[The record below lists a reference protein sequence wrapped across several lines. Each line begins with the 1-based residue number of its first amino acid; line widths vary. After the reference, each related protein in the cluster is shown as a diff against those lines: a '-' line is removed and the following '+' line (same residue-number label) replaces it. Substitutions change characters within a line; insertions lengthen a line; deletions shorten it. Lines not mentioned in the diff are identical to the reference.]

1 MKQKNCEEMELKS
14 VLFGELRLR
23 NYAQLADSSSLSK
36 DLFDYFAKNDH
47 SEFLSHLLQYTTELV
62 DELQLEI
69 DVEEESEYVLQ
80 QLTSQRALVVPK
92 LRSICSIIHF
102 YFDLKQYRMDA
113 LVDVIVK
120 LHDLLMVLDDNIIG
134 ATSLKVA
141 ISRICEFWWT
151 KEENGAENMV
161 TQLIPYL
168 LVISLGPNALDAD
181 IKRVYNVRGAILLF
195 EFDDP
200 SIESIRTLL
209 LRCYI
214 HPPYLKSAEGR
225 KFLSFLFNISP
236 QLQTLIVSVIKPQ
249 LASCVRGLASTYG
262 EIIYKAW
269 KECDKTDTS
278 DSSSIEDV
286 VQGMIHD
293 GIHAADR
300 KYFKSIRLLLKNFHD
315 AKKYKNVDQL
325 LLKCYNPILWRS
337 LKAANCIVRVQAAT
351 LFFDTFPL
359 QDPDAG
365 VNESN
370 LILQKQFDFLTI
382 LLKDEDHR
390 VRAIAVSGVCHILR
404 EYWEAIPI
412 STTKQILSFIV
423 STLGCDCA
431 CANVRVAVIKG
442 LEELL
447 EQPLSHMVLKGL
459 LPVLANSVHDT
470 SDKVRLAFIQLL
482 IKVKGVRGIHFYHII
497 PIEHLLLRL
506 TEDVTKPAIG
516 RAISKLL
523 VNSYYPQ
530 SEGKASMNMEQL
542 RRCLQFI
549 HDNATAAEVFYSN
562 LSELT
567 SVGSVVK
574 LCTMLFSLLNT
585 DQTDE
590 IEQEL
595 ASAAVVDVDD
605 NDELPVGNDTDN
617 VTRTKRG
624 RAVVGSEDKTF
635 TLSDPII
642 RLGILRILIACLASI
657 STYLG
662 NEEYFTLLHRYINPM
677 SISQVYKR
685 FVGDKVNQCTDTLP
699 LLFMIVALI
708 SQAVDDRDNSVGY
721 LAYTTIIEAY
731 IHMHKARSSDNHTW
745 MVCNYSVVEVFH
757 AMNKLDVLLDYIHAS
772 FMSPESGKKGK
783 SKKDLVIPMTGALD
797 LLSCLIE
804 SSNAKLQAKLSS
816 SVEMSDKFRAIFSEV
831 TSVITPFILS
841 DEYDNLTANA
851 VVRCVHVWCSWSI
864 RRYYDLN
871 DTSELCCVIEYMN
884 NLKGLYSFSAVQSI
898 YTAVSLLFID
908 VLFID
913 RTKIPVSIVLAL
925 HDWVGVMNKFFVNLL
940 PLKQNI
946 YLDAVTPMLSR
957 LNIILMRRKDCIMA
971 LVPDQQLI
979 TDTYKT
985 VLQLLLCH
993 TSHMNDATKKNNTL
1007 KCLDITYKNNK
1018 ALDAE
1023 WKQVATQV
1031 YNDENQNHN
1040 YNIQSQVM

>member
-1 MKQKNCEEMELKS
+1 MELKS
-14 VLFGELRLR
+14 VLFGELRLQ
-23 NYAQLADSSSLSK
+23 NYAQLADSSGLSK

-47 SEFLSHLLQYTTELV
+47 SEFLSHLLHYTTELV

-69 DVEEESEYVLQ
+69 DIEEESEYMIQ
-80 QLTSQRALVVPK
+80 QLTSQRALIIPK

-102 YFDLKQYRMDA
+102 YFDLKQYRMEA

-120 LHDLLMVLDDNIIG
+120 LHDLLMVLDDNVIG

-214 HPPYLKSAEGR
+214 HPPYLKSAEGK
-225 KFLSFLFNISP
+225 KFLSFLFNVSP
-236 QLQTLIVSVIKPQ
+236 QLQTLIMSVIKPQ

-278 DSSSIEDV
+278 DSSSLEDV
-286 VQGMIHD
+286 VQGIIHD

-337 LKAANCIVRVQAAT
+337 LKAANCLVRVQAAT

-359 QDPDAG
+359 QDPDAD

-412 STTKQILSFIV
+412 STTKQILSYIV

-470 SDKVRLAFIQLL
+470 NDKVRLAFIQLL

-516 RAISKLL
+516 KAISKLL

-549 HDNATAAEVFYSN
+549 HDNTTAAEVFYSN

-567 SVGSVVK
+567 SVGSAVK

-595 ASAAVVDVDD
+595 ASATVIDDD

-624 RAVVGSEDKTF
+624 RADVDTDNKTF
-635 TLSDPII
+635 TLTDPNI
-642 RLGILRILIACLASI
+642 RLGILRILIACLTSI
-657 STYLG
+657 STYLSS
-662 NEEYFTLLHRYINPM
+662 EEYFTLLNRYINPM

-685 FVGDKVNQCTDTLP
+685 FIDDKINQCTDTLP
-699 LLFMIVALI
+699 LLFMIVALV
-708 SQAVDDRDNSVGY
+708 SQAVDERDNSVGY

-731 IHMHKARSSDNHTW
+731 IHMHKVRSSDHQAL

-757 AMNKLDVLLDYIHAS
+757 SMHKIDALLDYIHAS
-772 FMSPESGKKGK
+772 ITAAESGKKSK
-783 SKKDLVIPMTGALD
+783 NKKDLCIPMTGALD

-804 SSNAKLQAKLSS
+804 SSNAKLQANLSS
-816 SVEMSDKFRAIFSEV
+816 SVGISEKLRTIFSEV
-831 TSVITPFILS
+831 TKVITPFILS
-841 DEYDNLTANA
+841 DEYDHLTANA

-864 RRYYDLN
+864 RRYYSLN
-871 DTSELCCVIEYMN
+871 DTSELCCIIEYMN
-884 NLKGLYSFSAVQSI
+884 NLKELYSFNAVQSI

-913 RTKIPVSIVLAL
+913 SAKIPVNIVLAL
-925 HDWVGVMNKFFVNLL
+925 NDWVGVIDKFYVNLL
-940 PLKQNI
+940 PLKQHV
-946 YLDAVTPMLSR
+946 YLDSVTPMLSR

-971 LVPDQQLI
+971 LVPDRQVI
-979 TDTYKT
+979 TDMYKT

-993 TSHMNDATKKNNTL
+993 TSQMNDATKKNNTF
-1007 KCLDITYKNNK
+1007 KCLDIIYKNNK

-1023 WKQVATQV
+1023 WKNVATQI
-1031 YNDENQNHN
+1031 YNDENQIHN
-1040 YNIQSQVM
+1040 YNIQKEVM

>member
-1 MKQKNCEEMELKS
+1 MEVKS
-14 VLFGELRLR
+14 VLFGELRLH
-23 NYAQLADSSSLSK
+23 NYSQLADSSSLTK

-47 SEFLSHLLQYTTELV
+47 LEFLSHLLQYTNELV
-62 DELQLEI
+62 DELQLEL
-69 DVEEESEYVLQ
+69 DVDEENEYEMQ
-80 QLTSQRALVVPK
+80 QINSQRALVVPK

-102 YFDLKQYRMDA
+102 YFDLKQYRMEA

-120 LHDLLMVLDDNIIG
+120 LHDLLMVLDDSIIG

-168 LVISLGPNALDAD
+168 LVISLGPTALDAD

-214 HPPYLKSAEGR
+214 HPPYLKSAEGK

-236 QLQTLIVSVIKPQ
+236 QLQTLIMSVIKPQ

-269 KECDKTDTS
+269 KECDKTDST

-286 VQGMIHD
+286 VQGIIHD

-300 KYFKSIRLLLKNFHD
+300 KYFKAIRLLLKCFHD

-359 QDPDAG
+359 QDPDADI
-365 VNESN
+365 NESN

-390 VRAIAVSGVCHILR
+390 VRAVAVSGVCHILR

-412 STTKQILSFIV
+412 STTKQILSYIV

-470 SDKVRLAFIQLL
+470 NDKVRLAFIQLL
-482 IKVKGVRGIHFYHII
+482 IRVKGVRGIHFYHII
-497 PIEHLLLRL
+497 PIEHLLSRL
-506 TEDVTKPAIG
+506 TEDISRPAIG
-516 RAISKLL
+516 KAISKLL

-530 SEGKASMNMEQL
+530 SDGKASMNMEQL

-549 HDNATAAEVFYSN
+549 HDNITAAEVFYSN

-585 DQTDE
+585 DQTEE

-595 ASAAVVDVDD
+595 VNAAVIDD
-605 NDELPVGNDTDN
+605 ENDELPVGNDTDN
-617 VTRTKRG
+617 VTRAKRG
-624 RAVVGSEDKTF
+624 RAVVDTEDKTF
-635 TLSDPII
+635 KLSDPVI
-642 RLGILRILIACLASI
+642 RIGILRILIASLTSV
-657 STYLG
+657 SGYLV
-662 NEEYFTLLHRYINPM
+662 NEEYFSLLNRYVNPM

-685 FVGDKVNQCTDTLP
+685 FIDDKINQCNDTLP

-708 SQAVDDRDNSVGY
+708 SQAVDANDTSVGY

-731 IHMHKARSSDNHTW
+731 IHMHKVRSSDNQAW
-745 MVCNYSVVEVFH
+745 MVCNHSVIEVFH
-757 AMNKLDVLLDYIHAS
+757 SMNKVDVLLDYIHAS
-772 FMSPESGKKGK
+772 FTATESGKK
-783 SKKDLVIPMTGALD
+783 SKKDLCIPLTGALD

-804 SSNAKLQAKLSS
+804 SSNANLQAKLSNS
-816 SVEMSDKFRAIFSEV
+816 EEITQKIRTIFGQMTDMV
-831 TSVITPFILS
+831 TPFVLS
-841 DEYDNLTANA
+841 DEYDMLAANA
-851 VVRCVHVWCSWSI
+851 VVRCIHVWCSWSI
-864 RRYYDLN
+864 RRYYSVN
-871 DTSELCCVIEYMN
+871 DTSELSCVIEYMN
-884 NLKGLYSFSAVQSI
+884 NLKELYAFNAVQSI
-898 YTAVSLLFID
+898 FTVVCLLFID

-913 RTKIPVSIVLAL
+913 SAKIPGNIVLAL
-925 HDWVGVMNKFFVNLL
+925 SDWVGVIESFYATLL
-940 PLKQNI
+940 PLKRSA
-946 YLDAVTPMLSR
+946 YLDTVAPMLSR
-957 LNIILMRRKDCIMA
+957 LNVIFMRRKECIMG
-971 LVPDQQLI
+971 LVPDRQVV
-979 TDTYKT
+979 TDVYRS
-985 VLQLLLCH
+985 VLQLLLRH
-993 TSHMNDATKKNNTL
+993 TSQMNDVTKKNNTI
-1007 KCLDITYKNNK
+1007 KCLDIIYKNNK
-1018 ALDAE
+1018 AVDAE
-1023 WKQVATQV
+1023 WKDVATRV
-1031 YNDENQNHN
+1031 YNDENQIHN
-1040 YNIQSQVM
+1040 YNIQKEVM